1 MNLDLQSKY
10 PPCIRAIVQ
19 KSDVFPIGTL
29 FIVPYTGGN
38 IGSDPKDSLIC
49 IDDES
54 ISSIH
59 SNIYYDKEKKRYK
72 IKLCK
77 KNVAYL
83 NEKLID
89 KKIELKH
96 ADILRVSETVFLLHI
111 HSGANTC
118 INCEP
123 GEVMAKASKQESN
136 FIGPNLSAA
145 DKEKLR
151 RNRNLEIKKK
161 YVILIEILTTLTF
174 LLIDLAYKNVIM
186 KKLIKVY

>member
-1 MNLDLQSKY
+1 MLLYFFFLIFLIFYALDIQSKY

-29 FIVPYTGGN
+29 FIIPYTGGN
-38 IGSDPKDSLIC
+38 IGSDSKESLIC
-49 IDDES
+49 IDDENV
-54 ISSIH
+54 SSIH
-59 SNIYYDKEKKRYK
+59 SNIFYDKEDKCYE
-72 IKLCK
+72 IKLRK

-89 KKIELKH
+89 KRNELKH
-96 ADILRVSETVFLLHI
+96 GDLLRVSETVFLLHI
-111 HSGANTC
+111 HSGTNTC

-136 FIGPNLSAA
+136 LIGPTLSAA

-161 YVILIEILTTLTF
+161 YEVMNSN
-174 LLIDLAYKNVIM
+174 YKE
-186 KKLIKVY
+186 